1 MQQVPCTISVVRMNR
16 FEEFLG
22 HGRISDH
29 IGPDGGDINKNAV
42 DLGVSKGRS
51 VIGRLRS
58 QVSQN
63 QLLSR
68 FPELDQAPDEQEL

>member
-1 MQQVPCTISVVRMNR
+1 MGTAASATISARMAATSPR
-16 FEEFLG
+16 MLLM
-22 HGRISDH
+22 
-29 IGPDGGDINKNAV
+29 PDGGEIAKNAV
-42 DLGVSKGRS
+42 DVGVPKGRG